1 MSEQVRWGI
10 LGAGKIAA
18 TFTKDLLATGHTVT
32 AVGSRDDA
40 KAAAFAA
47 EFGIAG
53 THGSYESLVQDP
65 SVDIVYVATPHPMHA
80 ENAILALRAGK
91 HVLLEKPFTLN
102 AAEAREVVAVAR
114 ETGLLVLEA
123 MWTRWLPHMVRIRE
137 LIAAGA
143 LGEIKSVIVDHTQL
157 LPDDPAHRI
166 NAMDLGGGALLDLG
180 IYPISF
186 AWDVFG
192 EPERVIA
199 TSTAGPT
206 GADKST
212 SVLLTYSGGRT
223 ALTHTASDTR
233 GPNRAAIIGTSA
245 RIEIDPV
252 WYFVTGFSLIAPDGT
267 VIERFDQPH
276 TTRGMEHQADEAE
289 RLIAAGRTESE
300 VLPAAETIAI
310 MDTLDQIRAQIG
322 LRYPGE

>member
-1 MSEQVRWGI
+1 MNGQTRWGI

-18 TFTKDLLATGHTVT
+18 TFTKDLLATGHSVT
-32 AVGSRDDA
+32 AVGSRNDA
-40 KAAAFAA
+40 KAAEFAQ

-53 THGSYESLVQDP
+53 RHGSYESLVQDP
-65 SVDIVYVATPHPMHA
+65 AVDIVYVATPHPMHA

-102 AAEAREVVAVAR
+102 APEAREVVEVAR
-114 ETGLLVLEA
+114 AEGRMLLEA

-137 LIAAGA
+137 LIRSGA
-143 LGEIKSVIVDHTQL
+143 LGEVKSVIVDHTQK
-157 LPDDPAHRI
+157 LPEDATHRI

-180 IYPISF
+180 IYPVSF

-192 EPERVIA
+192 APERVIA
-199 TSTAGPT
+199 TSFAGPT

-212 SVLLTYSGGRT
+212 SVLLTYPGGRT
-223 ALTHTASDTR
+223 AVTHTASDTR
-233 GPNRAAIIGTSA
+233 GPNRAAVIGTDA

-252 WYFVTGFSLIAPDGT
+252 WYFVSGFSLIAPDGT
-267 VIERFDQPH
+267 VLERFDQPH

-289 RLIAAGRTESE
+289 RLIREGLTESD
-300 VLPAAETIAI
+300 VLSAEESIAI
-310 MDTLDQIRAQIG
+310 MGTLDEIRAQIG